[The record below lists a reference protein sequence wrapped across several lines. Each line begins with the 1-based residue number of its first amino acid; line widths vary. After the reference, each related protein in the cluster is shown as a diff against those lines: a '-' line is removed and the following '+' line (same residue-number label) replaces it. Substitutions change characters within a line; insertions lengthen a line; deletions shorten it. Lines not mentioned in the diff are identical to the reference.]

1 MRPPIRLIGGTVPL
15 YKRELCKQGRPR
27 AGPKNGVTLGVAEVV
42 DPVFPAGAGFS
53 TPPAPGG
60 ARIVRGTR
68 PGPKE
73 ALVVEGLAVVVEE
86 DAATAVTAAA
96 AVVLAASAAAAA
108 ALAYESA
115 ENFLITNSIL

>member
-27 AGPKNGVTLGVAEVV
+27 AGPKNGVTLGAAGVV

-68 PGPKE
+68 PGPRE
-73 ALVVEGLAVVVEE
+73 ALVVEGLVVLTEE
-86 DAATAVTAAA
+86 DAATAVTTA

-108 ALAYESA
+108 ALAYEPE